1 MQSCVIVW
9 HISTNEGG
17 FPTWCVWKTCYTHSS
32 THKLSGDWA
41 KIACLVV
48 YPRCNCLSLVYVL
61 QSINGSYSGWWSP
74 SFLEKVYTLKEWHV
88 NCSKRSRILT
98 KQREQRRRCQIGR
111 LIFIIRFLWE
121 NYVFYF
127 FLLYVSRT
135 WVFTKHIMM
144 VLILTN
150 LNLWVARRWIGNN
163 RAYYLTWFLLLP
175 RITPIY
181 IKQ

>member
-1 MQSCVIVW
+1 MHKWYQIVLDDGCENPGIIREGKQLKGKNKNPNCFMQSCVIIW

-17 FPTWCVWKTCYTHSS
+17 FPTWCVWKTCYTHRS

-98 KQREQRRRCQIGR
+98 KQRE
-111 LIFIIRFLWE
+111 
-121 NYVFYF
+121 
-127 FLLYVSRT
+127 
-135 WVFTKHIMM
+135 
-144 VLILTN
+144 
-150 LNLWVARRWIGNN
+150 
-163 RAYYLTWFLLLP
+163 
-175 RITPIY
+175 
-181 IKQ
+181 